1 MIRNEYCVQ
10 INKQIRMMNSNRNVL
25 RPTHNRLPLKDVS
38 SDKFLITNKTKLCN
52 NASLQQQENAIP
64 ITSRQILTAT
74 RSIKR
79 HLKENDNDDNQMHI
93 SPMVTTIHKANIVVL
108 PKQTIFEENKTRE
121 QLEQDLFV
129 LPDYRQSI
137 FEHLKSVE
145 HIYAPKI
152 NFMEYQLDINSA
164 MRTILVD
171 WLIEVA
177 DEYKLNDE
185 TLFLC
190 VQYVDR
196 FLSTVNVTR
205 SKLQL
210 VGTTCMYVAA
220 KYEEMYPPALDEFSF
235 ITDNT
240 YETKHILR
248 MEQIIMKMLNFSL
261 SGPTCYTFM
270 QYYLTYFK
278 PIISTKDSDNEYEC
292 LIMLTSYLCTLSL
305 LQDRPFSSYRSSMIA
320 ASCLLYANRLLNND
334 ASWTNR
340 HVQITSYNQR
350 DLHECISAI
359 GELYTKTFHQD
370 ETTLSILRRYLKN
383 RKENEIYQRRVKEII
398 HESLSKID
406 NEDENDEVID
416 LTFDDIDEENMSM
429 EHHL

>member
-1 MIRNEYCVQ
+1 MQLLTTVLFVVVLYCSILPFSQ
-10 INKQIRMMNSNRNVL
+10 QQYTPDWKSL
-25 RPTHNRLPLKDVS
+25 DTRPLPAWYDESKIGIFIHWGVFSVPSFESEWFWWDWKGS
-38 SDKFLITNKTKLCN
+38 SPSPAAVAFMNKTYPSDWTYADF
-52 NASLQQQENAIP
+52 ASQFRAEFYNPNEWA
-64 ITSRQILTAT
+64 
-74 RSIKR
+74 
-79 HLKENDNDDNQMHI
+79 D
-93 SPMVTTIHKANIVVL
+93 
-108 PKQTIFEENKTRE
+108 IFAASGAK
-121 QLEQDLFV
+121 
-129 LPDYRQSI
+129 PDYRQSI

-145 HIYAPKI
+145 HMYAPKM
-152 NFMEYQLDINSA
+152 NFMEYQSDINSA

-210 VGTTCMYVAA
+210 VGTTCMYVAS

-248 MEQIIMKMLNFSL
+248 MEQIVMKMLNFSL
-261 SGPTCYTFM
+261 SGPTCYTFI
-270 QYYLTYFK
+270 QYYLTFFK
-278 PIISTKDSDNEYEC
+278 PTISTKVGDDDYKC
-292 LIMLTSYLCTLSL
+292 LMILTSYLCTLSL

-320 ASCLLYANRLLNND
+320 ASCILYANRLLKTD
-334 ASWTNR
+334 AVWTNR
-340 HVQITSYNQR
+340 HIQITSYTQR
-350 DLHECISAI
+350 DLNDCVFAI
-359 GELYTKTFHQD
+359 GELYMKTFHQD
-370 ETTLSILRRYLKN
+370 QTTLSILRRYLKN
-383 RKENEIYQRRVKEII
+383 KKDNEHYERRIKEII
-398 HESLSKID
+398 HVSLSKIG
-406 NEDENDEVID
+406 NEGDNDEIID

-429 EHHL
+429 EYHR